1 LNFGVL
7 NVGTRRLP
15 GHVCA
20 RINTNATKSTALTE
34 VREENIMRQS
44 TRSLAFFLLLAIG
57 VASQYAQAANF
68 SVNCDRNERI
78 NKTLRLV
85 AMANPQG
92 PNRVT
97 VTGSCKENVKIRSM
111 DRLTLITK
119 NGASIADRSSGTLA
133 VVDIEDSRSVILQG
147 FTLNGG
153 AAGVACGTAS
163 ICYLTGNTIQAGG
176 VGVTSGSRAYLESNV
191 IQNKGGRGSTVIG
204 NSLMFSSNDV
214 FQDNGAQGV
223 AVIGGSHFESSN
235 TTFLNNLVG
244 VEGFLNSTIRLN
256 GGTISGSVCT
266 SASPYCGYGVV
277 LLGGAQA
284 SFANMTITANGGS
297 GIHLED
303 GAFAVFFGTT
313 VTGNLS
319 GTDVECAPQFPI
331 TRFLAGTGAITNC
344 VEPAIPA
351 QAQDSMK

>member
-1 LNFGVL
+1 
-7 NVGTRRLP
+7 
-15 GHVCA
+15 
-20 RINTNATKSTALTE
+20 
-34 VREENIMRQS
+34 MRQNAKFFA
-44 TRSLAFFLLLAIG
+44 LFLLLAG

-68 SVNCDRNERI
+68 SLNCDRDERI
-78 NKTLRLV
+78 NKTLRLI
-85 AMANPQG
+85 AMTNPQG

-111 DRLTLITK
+111 DRLTLITR
-119 NGASIADRSSGTLA
+119 NGASITDRSNGNLA

-191 IQNKGGRGSTVIG
+191 IQNRGGRGSTVIG

-235 TTFLNNLVG
+235 TSFLNNLVG
-244 VEGFLNSTIRLN
+244 VEGFLNSTIRLG
-256 GGTISGSVCT
+256 GGTISGS
-266 SASPYCGYGVV
+266 AGDGVI

-284 SFANMTITANGGS
+284 SFANITITANGGS

-303 GAFAVFFGTT
+303 GSFAVFFGTT

-331 TRFLAGTGAITNC
+331 TRFVASTGGITNC
-344 VEPAIPA
+344 VEPASNSKLKA
-351 QAQDSMK
+351 VE